1 MYVIVWEFQ
10 AKPDAEEEFEQV
22 YGPAGEWAQLFT
34 RGEGY
39 LGTELHREANG
50 KARYLVIDR
59 WGSETAFQAFRE
71 RWASA
76 YEALDR
82 RCELLTDR
90 ETPIGS
96 FLSVGQYHEKGT

>member
-10 AKPDAEEEFEQV
+10 AKPGAEEEFERV
-22 YGPAGEWAQLFT
+22 DGPAGEWAQLFT
-34 RGEGY
+34 RAEGF
-39 LGTELHREANG
+39 LRTELHREADG

-59 WGSETAFQAFRE
+59 WGSEAAFQAFRE

-82 RCELLTDR
+82 RCELLTAR

-96 FLSVGQYHEKGT
+96 FVCLENYQEREA